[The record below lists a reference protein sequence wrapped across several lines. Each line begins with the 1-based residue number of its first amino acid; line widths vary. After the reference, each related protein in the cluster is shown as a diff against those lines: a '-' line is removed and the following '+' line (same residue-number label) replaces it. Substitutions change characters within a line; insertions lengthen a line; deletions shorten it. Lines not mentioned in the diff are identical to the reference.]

1 MSAEKKKYVTVVVP
15 VYNTKK
21 LLARCVDS
29 LVCQTWPYL
38 EILLIDDGSTD
49 GSGRICD
56 EYAEKYRQIKAIHKK
71 NGGVSSAR
79 NLGIDLAEGD
89 YLLFVDSD
97 DYVHPEM
104 AELYMQAME
113 TAEISDSGQAV
124 LACDYTKSEQE
135 LKGFCTD
142 GWREKMTVYDRQV
155 FLRFMKDEYVNAPWN
170 KCYETGILRKHRI
183 RFDENKSLG
192 EDFLF
197 NLDYF
202 QHAPGIYRVIH
213 CPLYYYEEGREG
225 SLANAFA
232 PQLFDLQAEMF
243 QRLREFM
250 EAGHIWSEE
259 NQGEYYQLY
268 WNRLYLT
275 IRIFLAYK
283 KEGDHPEQVDQALL
297 EAMKSSVWKDVWN
310 GCRKSGRVSWKDR
323 VKHLHWMLLRHK
335 YG

>member
-1 MSAEKKKYVTVVVP
+1 MMSTEKKIDVTVVVP

-21 LLARCVDS
+21 LLPRCVDS
-29 LVCQTWPYL
+29 LVRQTWPYV
-38 EILLIDDGSTD
+38 EILLVDDGSTD
-49 GSGRICD
+49 GSGDICD
-56 EYAEKYRQIKAIHKK
+56 EYAEKYEQVKAAHKE

-79 NLGIDLAEGD
+79 NLGIDLAKGA

-97 DYVHPEM
+97 DFIHSQT
-104 AELYMQAME
+104 AELYMRALKEADGGPVVM
-113 TAEISDSGQAV
+113 
-124 LACDYTKSEQE
+124 ACDYTKSEQE
-135 LKGFCTD
+135 LKECCTD
-142 GWREKMTVYDRQV
+142 GWREKMAVYDRKE

-170 KCYETGILRKHRI
+170 KCYDTQLLRKYGI

-202 QHAPGIYRVIH
+202 QHAPAVYQVIR

-243 QRLREFM
+243 HRLRSFM
-250 EAGHIWSEE
+250 EISHIWNGE
-259 NQGEYYQLY
+259 NQGEYYELY
-268 WNRLYLT
+268 WNRLYLV

-283 KEGDHPEQVDQALL
+283 KEGAHPEQVNRVLSEAL
-297 EAMKSSVWKDVWN
+297 KSAVWEDAWN
-310 GCRKSGRVSWKDR
+310 GCLKSGRVSWKDR
-323 VKHLHWMLLRHK
+323 VKHLHWIWLRYK